1 MRLCL
6 YPLGIDLMNQLKQ
19 DYPVIRPS
27 IMASSKNRNVKLK
40 NTKPQGYQGADSHS
54 KITIDMIIITT
65 SETKNEHVVE
75 YRG

>member
-27 IMASSKNRNVKLK
+27 IMALFLLVRHEEATRLQ
-40 NTKPQGYQGADSHS
+40 TKATFPLA
-54 KITIDMIIITT
+54 
-65 SETKNEHVVE
+65 
-75 YRG
+75 